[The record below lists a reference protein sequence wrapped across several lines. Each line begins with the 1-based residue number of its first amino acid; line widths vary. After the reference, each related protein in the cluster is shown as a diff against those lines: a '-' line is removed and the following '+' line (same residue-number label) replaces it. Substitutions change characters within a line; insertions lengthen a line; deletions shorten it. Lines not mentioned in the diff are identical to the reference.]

1 MKENHRI
8 ILNLLSGRLN
18 EMPAA
23 VDWKGVFEF
32 AQAQGVAAV
41 VWDSIYKLLQKGTW
55 SERADAERE
64 KSGNVNRELEA
75 QKGDSEGSAPKVDM
89 PKDLQLQWLGLAVQY
104 EQRYAHYE
112 QAIGRLAKFYD
123 SEGIKMM
130 VLKGYGLSLYYPVPK
145 HRPCGDIDIWQ
156 FGRQKE
162 ADDAIHAKKGIRIDN
177 SHHHHT
183 VFYVGTFMVENHYD
197 FGNVHAHLSSAKL
210 EPLMKAL
217 GMDESRSTV
226 ISFGDGGNSHAR
238 IYLPAPQLNAL
249 FLLRHAASHWAAA
262 EITLRHL
269 LDWAYFVQAESENI
283 DWEWLYSTAQEYN
296 MDKFLAVKNA
306 ICVDFLG
313 FDKAKF
319 PVLAG
324 NAGEKFESCE
334 DAGSF
339 KSIEERVFN
348 DILSPEFNE
357 PAPEGL
363 LKTLFW
369 KYRRWHSNS
378 WKHRLVY
385 PESLFVTFF
394 VQLYCHILKP
404 KSFR

>member
-1 MKENHRI
+1 MKENYRI

-18 EMPAA
+18 EVPAVA
-23 VDWKGVFEF
+23 DWHGVFEF

-64 KSGNVNRELEA
+64 KSGDVNKEVEG
-75 QKGDSEGSAPKVDM
+75 QKGDGEGGAPKVDM

-156 FGRQKE
+156 FGRKKE
-162 ADDAIHAKKGIRIDN
+162 ADDAIHAKKGIKIDN

-197 FGNVHAHLSSAKL
+197 FGNVHAHLSSAKIEL
-210 EPLMKAL
+210 LMKEL
-217 GMDESRSTV
+217 GMDDSRSTV
-226 ISFGDGGNSHAR
+226 ISCADAGADGAR
-238 IYLPAPQLNAL
+238 IYLPTSKLNAI
-249 FLLRHAASHWAAA
+249 FLLKHAAAHWAAA

-269 LDWAYFVQAESENI
+269 LDWAYFVRAESAEI
-283 DWEWLYSTAQEYN
+283 DWQWLYSTAKEYN
-296 MDKFLAVKNA
+296 MDKFLAAKNA
-306 ICVDFLG
+306 ICVDYLG

-319 PVLAG
+319 PVLSV
-324 NAGEKFESCE
+324 NAQGEFEDCADS
-334 DAGSF
+334 ATF
-339 KSIEERVFN
+339 KAIEERIFN
-348 DILSPEFNE
+348 DILCPEFNE
-357 PAPEGL
+357 PAPENL
-363 LKTLFW
+363 LKGIIW
-369 KYRRWHSNS
+369 KYRRWRANS

-394 VQLYCHILKP
+394 VQLYSHILKP